1 MRNVEVLRN
10 HERAW
15 FYVIKINQRVQ
26 MIIDKEGLTTKQL
39 FLVI

>member
-26 MIIDKEGLTTKQL
+26 IIIDIEEFATKQL
-39 FLVI
+39 FFVI